1 MTGPNSL
8 HLPPFWVCNLFCFF
22 VFWFLGLVLSFL
34 VEFLGFLFVCFCSFW
49 GVVCCKKERRCKGET
64 AKNKLIHCRCK
75 KHKKKTFS
83 GCLLPFCR
91 PHGIFSVIWTLNLY
105 VKVKPGSQ
113 QVTTLLVK
121 LKAKHV
127 NSKENSSKKKVSFLA
142 PKMSL

>member
-22 VFWFLGLVLSFL
+22 VFWFLGLVLCFGGISGFL
-34 VEFLGFLFVCFCSFW
+34 VCLFLFFLG
-49 GVVCCKKERRCKGET
+49 CCMLQKGKKMQRRDCKEQINPLQVYK
-64 AKNKLIHCRCK
+64 AQ
-75 KHKKKTFS
+75 KKTFS